1 MSSGMGSN
9 IAGIVPASA
18 ERNPDRPA
26 LRLGDLTTSYAA
38 LDDRAARV
46 AGSLRERGV
55 GAGDRVA
62 VMLPNV
68 PQFAFAYY
76 GILRL
81 GAIVVPTNV
90 LLKQREVAFLLRDAD
105 AKVILAF
112 EGLHQHA
119 EAGAA
124 ASGADFLAVDFNG
137 FDELLE
143 GADPVA
149 DVADRSG
156 DDVAVILYTSGTTG
170 SPKGAELTHDNLR
183 RNFEISAGLFD
194 IGPDDVTLG
203 VLPLFHSF
211 GQTCG
216 LNTAISSGACL
227 TLLPRFDPGQAL
239 EMLATHRVT
248 ICEGVPTMYA
258 AMLDHPGVAA
268 GDFSRLK
275 VCISGGSAMP
285 VAVLHDCEE
294 RFGCPLLEGYG
305 LSETSP
311 VASFNQPGFVRKA
324 GSIGT
329 PIEGVEM
336 KVVDEHDRTLPVG
349 EVGEI
354 LIRGHNVM
362 RGYWRQ
368 PEASADALRGGW
380 MHTGDLARVD
390 EDGYFFIVDRKKDMI
405 IRGGLNVYPREVE
418 EVLHEHP
425 AVLEA
430 AVVAVPHALLGE
442 DVGAAVVLKRGA
454 EVTSRE
460 LRTFVRDQI
469 AVYKHPRHLWFVDEL
484 PKGPTG
490 KIHKRAVA
498 VPDEIVEQASPARRS
513 PAPG

>member
-1 MSSGMGSN
+1 MSPGMGSN
-9 IAGIVPASA
+9 IAGIVLASA
-18 ERNPDRPA
+18 ARHPARTA
-26 LRLGDLTTSYAA
+26 LRLGDAETSYAS
-38 LDDRAARV
+38 LDAAAARV
-46 AGSLRERGV
+46 AGLLRERGV

-62 VMLPNV
+62 VMLPNL

-76 GILRL
+76 GALRL
-81 GAIVVPTNV
+81 GAVVQPMNV
-90 LLKQREVAFLLRDAD
+90 LLKQREVSFLLRDSE
-105 AKVILAF
+105 AKVIFAF
-112 EGLHQHA
+112 EGLHEHA
-119 EAGAA
+119 AAGAA
-124 ASGADFLAVDFNG
+124 MAGAQHILVAFDG
-137 FDELLE
+137 FDAVLAQ
-143 GADPVA
+143 ADPVTG
-149 DVADRSG
+149 VAPRRG
-156 DDVAVILYTSGTTG
+156 DDTAVLLYTSGTTG

-227 TLLPRFDPGQAL
+227 TLLPRFEPGQAL
-239 EMLATHRVT
+239 EMLETHRVT

-258 AMLDHPGVAA
+258 AMVDHPNVAGRDYA
-268 GDFSRLK
+268 RLK

-285 VAVLHDCEE
+285 VAVLHACEE

-311 VASFNQPGFVRKA
+311 VASFNQPGLVRKL

-329 PIEGVEM
+329 PIEDVEM
-336 KVVDEHDRTLPVG
+336 RVVDEQDHDVAVG

-362 RGYWRQ
+362 KGYWRQ
-368 PEASADALRGGW
+368 PEASAHELRGGW
-380 MHTGDLARVD
+380 MHTGDLARID
-390 EDGYFFIVDRKKDMI
+390 EDGYYFIVDRKKDMI

-425 AVLEA
+425 AVSEA
-430 AVVAVPHALLGE
+430 AVVAVPHPLLGE
-442 DVGAAVVLKRGA
+442 DVGAAVVLKAGA
-454 EVTSRE
+454 QVSERE

-469 AVYKHPRHLWFVDEL
+469 AVFKHPRHLWFVSEL

-490 KIHKRAVA
+490 KILKRSID
-498 VPDEIVEQASPARRS
+498 VPDAIATPTRRS
-513 PAPG
+513 PAP

>member
-1 MSSGMGSN
+1 MGSN

-18 ERNPDRPA
+18 ARHAGRTA
-26 LRLGDLTTSYAA
+26 LRLGDAEISYAS
-38 LDDRAARV
+38 LDDAVAQV
-46 AGSLRERGV
+46 AGLLRERGV

-62 VMLPNV
+62 VMLPNL
-68 PQFAFAYY
+68 PPFAFAYY
-76 GILRL
+76 GALRL
-81 GAIVVPTNV
+81 GAVVQPMNV
-90 LLKQREVAFLLRDAD
+90 LLKRREVSFLLNDAG
-105 AKVILAF
+105 AKVIFAF
-112 EGLHQHA
+112 EGLHEHA
-119 EAGAA
+119 AAGAA
-124 ASGADFLAVDFNG
+124 TTGAQLILVAFDG
-137 FDELLE
+137 FDAVLE
-143 GADPVA
+143 QADPVTE
-149 DVADRSG
+149 VVSRRG
-156 DDVAVILYTSGTTG
+156 DDTAVLLYTSGTTG

-239 EMLATHRVT
+239 EMLEAHRVT

-258 AMLDHPGVAA
+258 AMVDHPDAQVR
-268 GDFSRLK
+268 DFSRLK

-285 VAVLHDCEE
+285 VAVLHACEE
-294 RFGCPLLEGYG
+294 RFSCPLLEGYG

-311 VASFNQPGFVRKA
+311 VASFNQPGLVRKP

-329 PIEGVEM
+329 PIEDVEM
-336 KVVDEHDRTLPVG
+336 RVVDEHDREVLVG

-362 RGYWRQ
+362 KGYWHEPQ
-368 PEASADALRGGW
+368 ASAHELRGGW

-390 EDGYFFIVDRKKDMI
+390 EDGYYFIVDRKKDMI

-418 EVLHEHP
+418 EVLYEHP
-425 AVLEA
+425 AVSEA

-442 DVGAAVVLKRGA
+442 DVGAAVVLKAGA
-454 EVTSRE
+454 QVSERE

-469 AVYKHPRHLWFVDEL
+469 AVYKHPRHLWFVEEL

-490 KIHKRAVA
+490 KILKRSID
-498 VPDEIVEQASPARRS
+498 VPDILATPTRRS
-513 PAPG
+513 PAP